1 MRFDDTTYYLRTPQ
15 EMADLFADMPDAVAN
30 TAKIADMCDLRIDFS
45 QLHLP
50 HFDIPPGMTADEYLR
65 KICEDSLR
73 EKIPDAG
80 EREHVRLD
88 YELDVIRRTKYATYF
103 LVVWDI
109 AQFVRRNNI
118 ELAVRGSAAASLVL
132 YLVGVTDVNPL
143 TYSLVFERFLNV
155 ERKQMPDIDMD
166 FQDDRRDEVLRYV
179 VEKYGS
185 DHVAQIITF
194 GTMGAKASVRDVG
207 RALNMPYVE
216 VDRVARL
223 IPEPAEDQARRGA
236 GDESR
241 AARDL

>member
-1 MRFDDTTYYLRTPQ
+1 M
-15 EMADLFADMPDAVAN
+15 
-30 TAKIADMCDLRIDFS
+30 
-45 QLHLP
+45 
-50 HFDIPPGMTADEYLR
+50 
-65 KICEDSLR
+65 
-73 EKIPDAG
+73 
-80 EREHVRLD
+80 
-88 YELDVIRRTKYATYF
+88 DVIRRTKYATYF

-109 AQFVRRNNI
+109 AQFVRGNNI

-223 IPEPAEDQARRGA
+223 IPNRLKIKLDEALETSPELHEIYSADPSIKELVDKARGLEGIVRHSSTHAAGVVMSGERLDEIVPMQTSGRG
-236 GDESR
+236 R
-241 AARDL
+241 